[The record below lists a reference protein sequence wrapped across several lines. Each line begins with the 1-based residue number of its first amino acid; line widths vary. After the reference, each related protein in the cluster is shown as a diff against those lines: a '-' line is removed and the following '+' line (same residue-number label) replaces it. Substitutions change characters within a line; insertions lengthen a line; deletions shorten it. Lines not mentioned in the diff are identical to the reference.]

1 LRTNARDNIH
11 AMALAHLAHLGSFT
25 CARFSD
31 ILMRF
36 TSRLKAVEKRGVKHH
51 RGRLGEA
58 LREEIETLVE
68 GELGDPR
75 IGLVSVTGVQLAE
88 DGRSAQVLVDVEGDD
103 DEAERSLEGL
113 DAAKAYI
120 RHELADRL
128 RLRRAPELFFRLD
141 CAERESARIEELIA
155 RAKKRSKTHKN
166 PTGEASGQKA

>member
-1 LRTNARDNIH
+1 
-11 AMALAHLAHLGSFT
+11 M
-25 CARFSD
+25 
-31 ILMRF
+31 
-36 TSRLKAVEKRGVKHH
+36 EKRAVKHH

-88 DGRSAQVLVDVEGDD
+88 DGRSAQILVEVEGDD
-103 DEAERSLEGL
+103 EEAERSMEGL

-120 RHELADRL
+120 RHEVADRL

-141 CAERESARIEELIA
+141 RSARASARVEELLE
-155 RAKKRSKTHKN
+155 RANRKGTRKRRDAK
-166 PTGEASGQKA
+166 

>member
-1 LRTNARDNIH
+1 
-11 AMALAHLAHLGSFT
+11 M
-25 CARFSD
+25 
-31 ILMRF
+31 
-36 TSRLKAVEKRGVKHH
+36 EKRAVKIH

-75 IGLVSVTGVQLAE
+75 IGLVSVTEVRVAD
-88 DGRSAQVLVDVEGDD
+88 DGRSAQVLVDVESDD
-103 DEAERSLEGL
+103 DAESERSLEGL

-141 CAERESARIEELIA
+141 RSEREKARVLLV
-155 RAKKRSKTHKN
+155 
-166 PTGEASGQKA
+166 PPV

>member
-1 LRTNARDNIH
+1 
-11 AMALAHLAHLGSFT
+11 M
-25 CARFSD
+25 
-31 ILMRF
+31 
-36 TSRLKAVEKRGVKHH
+36 EKRAVKIH

-75 IGLVSVTGVQLAE
+75 IGLVSVTEVRVAD
-88 DGRSAQVLVDVEGDD
+88 DGRSAQVLVDVESDD
-103 DEAERSLEGL
+103 DAEAERSLEGL

-141 CAERESARIEELIA
+141 RSEREKARVEELLE
-155 RAKKRSKTHKN
+155 RAKRRSKARKE
-166 PTGEASGQKA
+166 PGAKKA